1 MAKQLRI
8 VAAIDFGTCNTRIA
22 FARLS
27 SLIGIPRTQD
37 IDIFVMDNWE
47 NAPDG
52 LKTMAPTSVLFNM
65 TGDAI
70 AYGFDAEDQFQ
81 SLKPSELRSRYL
93 FKYFKMELH
102 KKNVSN
108 IQCIMHM
115 YTFVCSCTAICY
127 IYNWNH
133 HSYFWYF
140 DFFEVSMYQYVGTWH
155 VCMMKEVLW
164 CMVDLQLPFPHIRRS
179 RSQ

>member
-1 MAKQLRI
+1 MEKQLRI

-22 FARLS
+22 FARVS

-37 IDIFVMDNWE
+37 MDIFVMDNWE

-65 TGDAI
+65 TGDAV
-70 AYGFDAEDQFQ
+70 AYGFDAEDHFQ
-81 SLKPSELRSRYL
+81 SLKPSQLRSKYL

-115 YTFVCSCTAICY
+115 YTFVCFICL
-127 IYNWNH
+127 
-133 HSYFWYF
+133 F
-140 DFFEVSMYQYVGTWH
+140 MYCY
-155 VCMMKEVLW
+155 L
-164 CMVDLQLPFPHIRRS
+164 L
-179 RSQ
+179 